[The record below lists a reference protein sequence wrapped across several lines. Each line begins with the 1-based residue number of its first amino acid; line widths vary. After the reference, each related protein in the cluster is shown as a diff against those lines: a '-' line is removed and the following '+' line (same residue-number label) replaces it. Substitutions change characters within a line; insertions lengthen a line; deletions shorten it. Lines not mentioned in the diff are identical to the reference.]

1 MKWSIIATWKMA
13 YEGVCIASEMLE
25 NSGKAKDA
33 IIKAINNV
41 EENVHFHSVG
51 NGGLPNEEGV
61 VQCDAGY
68 MEGDSLRYGA
78 VGALENVIHAVDVA
92 KACSKDRF
100 NNLLVGEGANKFA
113 KKMGMPN
120 DDLSCPEAME
130 RYEKRKNELSNL
142 SSYNGHDTV
151 GMIMLDQNKNMCAA
165 TSTSGLFMKKWGRVG
180 DSPIVGS
187 GYYCDDEVGGACATG
202 VGEEIMRGCLSY
214 EIVSKMKF
222 GLDPQTAASQTVYE
236 FSQRMIQKKGYADA
250 ISTICMNNQGEI
262 GIGTNVEFA
271 FVCANENSKAKIYI
285 AKPKD
290 EEVIIQEYNNS
301 IVID

>member
-236 FSQRMIQKKGYADA
+236 FSQRMIQKKD
-250 ISTICMNNQGEI
+250 TQMRFQL
-262 GIGTNVEFA
+262 FA
-271 FVCANENSKAKIYI
+271 
-285 AKPKD
+285 
-290 EEVIIQEYNNS
+290 
-301 IVID
+301 